1 MRDLKKKKSCE
12 PGFCHNIPLGEA
24 AGRVIMRDLKKKK
37 NCEPGFCT
45 KTLLP
50 ATSEFYC
57 ERNKW
62 GGFCE

>member
-12 PGFCHNIPLGEA
+12 LGFCHNIPLGGA

-45 KTLLP
+45 KTSSLLRIP
-50 ATSEFYC
+50 LRE
-57 ERNKW
+57 EQMGW
-62 GGFCE
+62 LL